1 MILNLKEWPWPK
13 VLGRETGSETHKQMN
28 AVLKEDP
35 AYVTQALT
43 ADVLLVAFF
52 IEFILNEMAWVTNL
66 LL

>member
-1 MILNLKEWPWPK
+1 M
-13 VLGRETGSETHKQMN
+13 LGRETGSETHKQMN